1 MRRILTIL
9 SFIFLIALQS
19 QGQAA
24 RATPVEGGADKIV
37 KLYPNPAKTYINFD
51 LQGYA
56 KKGLTIHI
64 YNGVLGKKMF
74 ETSDVPQKLTID
86 LTNFSRGVY
95 IYHLIDNSTG
105 RIIETGKFQ
114 VSN

>member
-9 SFIFLIALQS
+9 SFILLIATQS
-19 QGQAA
+19 QAQAG
-24 RATPVEGGADKIV
+24 RTTPPEGSGDKIV
-37 KLYPNPAKTYINFD
+37 KLYPNPAKTYINLD

-56 KKGLTIHI
+56 KKGLTVHI

-74 ETSDVPQKLTID
+74 EANDVPQKLTID
-86 LTNFSRGVY
+86 LTNYNRGVY
-95 IYHLIDNSTG
+95 IYHLIDNATG